1 MMQPDETI
9 IIILQ
14 EQQKNKKKKQ
24 VANSSVAH
32 HRLIYMEQTE
42 RLHSIKISL
51 LASLLFEAR
60 VIRPAGSYPDRQ
72 TWAFPGVT

>member
-14 EQQKNKKKKQ
+14 EQQKNKKKKKQ

-72 TWAFPGVT
+72 T